1 MKYEI
6 LLPQTIHEMGQRDN
20 QEDSIFPSEEQASV
34 DNRLFILC
42 DGMGGHESGEVAS
55 QTVCQA
61 LSDYI
66 QKNFPADEVFTDAQ
80 LREALAVA
88 NARLEEK
95 DNGAAKKMGTTL
107 TFLYLHRGG
116 ATVAHIGDSRVYHL
130 RPETDEILYRS
141 RDHSLIYDLF
151 DVGELT
157 LQEMETS
164 PNKNIITRVMMPGQ
178 EQAPK
183 ADIVH
188 ITDIK
193 PGDYF
198 YLCSDGMLEEM
209 RDVEIIDILKSKDLT
224 EEGKRNKLIAATTEN
239 QDNHSG
245 LLIKIQTV
253 IAESDIAPFED
264 TEKEMRQRNHV
275 LMAELN
281 PALAAATPP
290 MPPTPNYNSA
300 PPVPPMGGQEPY
312 AEEVDEVDELDGGDY
327 DYSVGDSEED
337 MVSMQEPPQMS
348 MHHQQPVQK
357 SGNMVR
363 ILTMIGLVVVIGIA
377 AFLIYTTLVK
387 DKDKDRDRGN
397 KIETVKDV
405 IEQKSSGPSRNITSP
420 ERHNDTPPAAP
431 ETTTKSTPSTNKESA
446 EKKNEKMIKTIEKAS
461 DKESPKGSSKD
472 VEKIMKGQSKDSKKQ
487 ETKKGEKQNTETKK
501 GNQGGDIPIPP
512 IKEGKTDK
520 LPGQQPA

>member
-42 DGMGGHESGEVAS
+42 DGMGGHDSGEVAS

-130 RPETDEILYRS
+130 RPETDEILYRT

-157 LQEMETS
+157 LPEMETS

-209 RDVEIIDILKSKDLT
+209 RDIDIIDILKDNDLT
-224 EEGKRNKLIAATTEN
+224 EAGKRNKLVAATTN
-239 QDNHSG
+239 SQDNHSG

-253 IAESDIAPFED
+253 TSEPATAPFED

-281 PALAAATPP
+281 PALAAAPP
-290 MPPTPNYNSA
+290 AAPGM
-300 PPVPPMGGQEPY
+300 PPVPNMGMPTPPPAPSMEGQEPY
-312 AEEVDEVDELDGGDY
+312 AEEVEELEGGSY
-327 DYSVGDSEED
+327 DYSIEDSEED
-337 MVSMQEPPQMS
+337 MMSMQGPPQMS
-348 MHHQQPVQK
+348 MHQQQPVQK
-357 SGNMVR
+357 SNSMVR
-363 ILTMIGLVVVIGIA
+363 VLSMIALGIVIA
-377 AFLIYTTLVK
+377 AAAFMVYTQLFSK
-387 DKDKDRDRGN
+387 DKDKDKDKEVKMEN
-397 KIETVKDV
+397 IKETFDH
-405 IEQKSSGPSRNITSP
+405 KSSAPTRNMSP
-420 ERHNDTPPAAP
+420 ERRIENRPSVS
-431 ETTTKSTPSTNKESA
+431 ETTTKSTNASSKESA
-446 EKKNEKMIKTIEKAS
+446 GNKDAEKIIKSYEKAKS
-461 DKESPKGSSKD
+461 
-472 VEKIMKGQSKDSKKQ
+472 Q
-487 ETKKGEKQNTETKK
+487 ETKKNVTDAVKGQNKDKKADAKKPESKPKDQGEIDVPTIKK
-501 GNQGGDIPIPP
+501 GVSGAIED
-512 IKEGKTDK
+512 
-520 LPGQQPA
+520 

>member
-42 DGMGGHESGEVAS
+42 DGMGGHDSGEVAS

-130 RPETDEILYRS
+130 RPETDEILYRT

-157 LQEMETS
+157 LPEMETS

-183 ADIVH
+183 PEIAH

-193 PGDYF
+193 SGDYF

-209 RDVEIIDILKSKDLT
+209 RDIDIIDILKDNDLT
-224 EEGKRNKLIAATTEN
+224 EAGKRNKLVAATTN
-239 QDNHSG
+239 SQDNHSG

-253 IAESDIAPFED
+253 TSEPATAPFED

-281 PALAAATPP
+281 PALAAAPP
-290 MPPTPNYNSA
+290 AAPGM
-300 PPVPPMGGQEPY
+300 PPVPNMGMPTPPPAPSMEGQEPY
-312 AEEVDEVDELDGGDY
+312 AEEVEELEGGSY
-327 DYSVGDSEED
+327 DYSIEDSEED
-337 MVSMQEPPQMS
+337 MMSMQGPPQMS
-348 MHHQQPVQK
+348 MRQQQPVQK
-357 SGNMVR
+357 SNSMVR
-363 ILTMIGLVVVIGIA
+363 VLSMIALGIVIA
-377 AFLIYTTLVK
+377 AAAFMVYTQLFSK
-387 DKDKDRDRGN
+387 DKDKEKDKEVKMEN
-397 KIETVKDV
+397 IKETFDH
-405 IEQKSSGPSRNITSP
+405 KSSAPTRNMSP
-420 ERHNDTPPAAP
+420 ERRTDNRSSVS
-431 ETTTKSTPSTNKESA
+431 ETTTKSTNASSKEAASKKES
-446 EKKNEKMIKTIEKAS
+446 EKMIKGVEKAIGKS
-461 DKESPKGSSKD
+461 NQENKNDVKD
-472 VEKIMKGQSKDSKKQ
+472 IMKTQSKDKKADAKKPESKPKEQ
-487 ETKKGEKQNTETKK
+487 PAIDPAVVKKGVSEPV
-501 GNQGGDIPIPP
+501 D
-512 IKEGKTDK
+512 
-520 LPGQQPA
+520 

>member
-130 RPETDEILYRS
+130 RPETDEILYRT

-157 LQEMETS
+157 LQEMEAS

-209 RDVEIIDILKSKDLT
+209 SDVEIIDILKSKDLT

-387 DKDKDRDRGN
+387 DKDKDRDRDN
-397 KIETVKDV
+397 KIEAVKDV
-405 IEQKSSGPSRNITSP
+405 IEHRNSAPSRNISAP
-420 ERHNDTPPAAP
+420 ERHIDTRPAAP
-431 ETTTKSTPSTNKESA
+431 ETATKSSTSTTKESA
-446 EKKNEKMIKTIEKAS
+446 AKKNDSKVE
-461 DKESPKGSSKD
+461 KD
-472 VEKIMKGQSKDSKKQ
+472 VINRISGKSNQENKKDVKDIMKSQDKDSKK
-487 ETKKGEKQNTETKK
+487 TESKK
-501 GNQGGDIPIPP
+501 GNQGGDIDVPT
-512 IKEGKTDK
+512 IKKGVSETMD
-520 LPGQQPA
+520 L

>member
-130 RPETDEILYRS
+130 RPETDEILYRT

-300 PPVPPMGGQEPY
+300 PPVPPIGGQEPY

-327 DYSVGDSEED
+327 DYSIGDSEED

-387 DKDKDRDRGN
+387 DKDKDRDRDN
-397 KIETVKDV
+397 KIEAIKDFDH
-405 IEQKSSGPSRNITSP
+405 KSSAPTRNISSP
-420 ERHNDTPPAAP
+420 ERHIDTRPAAP
-431 ETTTKSTPSTNKESA
+431 ETTTKSTTSTTKESA
-446 EKKNEKMIKTIEKAS
+446 AKKNDSKVE
-461 DKESPKGSSKD
+461 KD
-472 VEKIMKGQSKDSKKQ
+472 VINRISGKSNQENKKDVKDIMKSQDKDSKK
-487 ETKKGEKQNTETKK
+487 TESKK
-501 GNQGGDIPIPP
+501 GNQSGDIDVPI
-512 IKEGKTDK
+512 IKKGVSEAVD
-520 LPGQQPA
+520 L

>member
-130 RPETDEILYRS
+130 RPETDEILYRT

-300 PPVPPMGGQEPY
+300 PPVPPIGGQEPY

-327 DYSVGDSEED
+327 DYSIGDSEED

-387 DKDKDRDRGN
+387 DKDKDRDRDS
-397 KIETVKDV
+397 KIEAIKDFDH
-405 IEQKSSGPSRNITSP
+405 KSSAPTRNISSP
-420 ERHNDTPPAAP
+420 ERHIDTRPAAP
-431 ETTTKSTPSTNKESA
+431 ETTSKGNASTNKESA
-446 EKKNEKMIKTIEKAS
+446 AKNNDSKVE
-461 DKESPKGSSKD
+461 KD
-472 VEKIMKGQSKDSKKQ
+472 VINRISGKSNQENKKDVKDIMKSQDKDSKK
-487 ETKKGEKQNTETKK
+487 TESKK
-501 GNQGGDIPIPP
+501 GNQSGDIDVPI
-512 IKEGKTDK
+512 IKKGVSEAVD
-520 LPGQQPA
+520 L

>member
-130 RPETDEILYRS
+130 RPETDEILYRT

-157 LQEMETS
+157 LPEMETS

-183 ADIVH
+183 PEIAH

-193 PGDYF
+193 SGDYF

-209 RDVEIIDILKSKDLT
+209 RDIDIIDILKDNDLT
-224 EEGKRNKLIAATTEN
+224 EAGKRNKLVAATTN
-239 QDNHSG
+239 SQDNHSG

-253 IAESDIAPFED
+253 TSEPATAPFED

-281 PALAAATPP
+281 PALAAAPP
-290 MPPTPNYNSA
+290 AAPGM
-300 PPVPPMGGQEPY
+300 PPVPNMGMPTPPPAPSMEGQEPY
-312 AEEVDEVDELDGGDY
+312 AEEVEELEGGSY
-327 DYSVGDSEED
+327 DYSIEDSEED
-337 MVSMQEPPQMS
+337 MMSMQGPPQMS
-348 MHHQQPVQK
+348 MRQQQPVQK
-357 SGNMVR
+357 SNSMVR
-363 ILTMIGLVVVIGIA
+363 VLSMIALGIVIA
-377 AFLIYTTLVK
+377 AAAFMVYTQLFSK
-387 DKDKDRDRGN
+387 DKDKEKDKEVKMEN
-397 KIETVKDV
+397 IKETFDH
-405 IEQKSSGPSRNITSP
+405 KSSAPTRNMSP
-420 ERHNDTPPAAP
+420 ERRTDNRSSVS
-431 ETTTKSTPSTNKESA
+431 ETTTKSNTSSA
-446 EKKNEKMIKTIEKAS
+446 TKKNEGKVDNDVINKISGKSNQENKN
-461 DKESPKGSSKD
+461 DVKD
-472 VEKIMKGQSKDSKKQ
+472 IMKTQSKDKKADAKKPESKPKEQ
-487 ETKKGEKQNTETKK
+487 PAIDPAVVKKGVSEPV
-501 GNQGGDIPIPP
+501 D
-512 IKEGKTDK
+512 
-520 LPGQQPA
+520 

>member
-42 DGMGGHESGEVAS
+42 DGMGGHDSGEVAS

-130 RPETDEILYRS
+130 RPETDEILYRT

-157 LQEMETS
+157 LPEMETS

-183 ADIVH
+183 PEIAH

-193 PGDYF
+193 SGDYF

-209 RDVEIIDILKSKDLT
+209 RDIDIIDILKDNDLT
-224 EEGKRNKLIAATTEN
+224 EAGKRNKLVAATTN
-239 QDNHSG
+239 SQDNHSG

-253 IAESDIAPFED
+253 TSEPATAPFED

-281 PALAAATPP
+281 PALAAAPP
-290 MPPTPNYNSA
+290 AAPGM
-300 PPVPPMGGQEPY
+300 PPVPNMGMPTPPPAPSMEGQEPY
-312 AEEVDEVDELDGGDY
+312 AEEVEELEGGSY
-327 DYSVGDSEED
+327 DYSIEDSEED
-337 MVSMQEPPQMS
+337 MMSMQGPPQMS
-348 MHHQQPVQK
+348 MHQQQPVQK
-357 SGNMVR
+357 SNSMVR
-363 ILTMIGLVVVIGIA
+363 VLSMIALGIVIA
-377 AFLIYTTLVK
+377 AAAFMVYTQLFSK
-387 DKDKDRDRGN
+387 DKDKEKDKEVKMEN
-397 KIETVKDV
+397 IKETFDH
-405 IEQKSSGPSRNITSP
+405 KSSAPTRNMSP
-420 ERHNDTPPAAP
+420 ERRIENRSSVS
-431 ETTTKSTPSTNKESA
+431 ETTTKSTNASSKEAASKKES
-446 EKKNEKMIKTIEKAS
+446 EKMIKGVEKAIGKS
-461 DKESPKGSSKD
+461 NQENKNDVKD
-472 VEKIMKGQSKDSKKQ
+472 IMKTQSKDKKADAKKPESKPKEQ
-487 ETKKGEKQNTETKK
+487 PAIDPAVVKKGVSEPM
-501 GNQGGDIPIPP
+501 D
-512 IKEGKTDK
+512 
-520 LPGQQPA
+520 

>member
-42 DGMGGHESGEVAS
+42 DSMGGHDRGEVAS

-130 RPETDEILYRS
+130 RPETDEILYRT

-157 LQEMETS
+157 LPEMETS

-183 ADIVH
+183 PEIAH

-193 PGDYF
+193 SGDYF

-209 RDVEIIDILKSKDLT
+209 RDIDIIDILKDNDLT
-224 EEGKRNKLIAATTEN
+224 EAGKRNKLVAATTN
-239 QDNHSG
+239 SQDNHSG

-253 IAESDIAPFED
+253 TSEPATAPFED

-281 PALAAATPP
+281 PALAAAPP
-290 MPPTPNYNSA
+290 AAPGM
-300 PPVPPMGGQEPY
+300 PPVPNMGMPTPPPAPSMEGQEPY
-312 AEEVDEVDELDGGDY
+312 AEEVEELEGGSY
-327 DYSVGDSEED
+327 DYSIEDSEED
-337 MVSMQEPPQMS
+337 MMSMQGPPQMS
-348 MHHQQPVQK
+348 MRQQQPVQK
-357 SGNMVR
+357 SNSMVR
-363 ILTMIGLVVVIGIA
+363 VLSMIALGIVIA
-377 AFLIYTTLVK
+377 AAAFMVYTQLFSK
-387 DKDKDRDRGN
+387 DKDKEKDKEVKMEN
-397 KIETVKDV
+397 IKETFDH
-405 IEQKSSGPSRNITSP
+405 KSSAPTRNMSP
-420 ERHNDTPPAAP
+420 ERRIENRSSVS
-431 ETTTKSTPSTNKESA
+431 ETTTKSTNASSKEAASKKES
-446 EKKNEKMIKTIEKAS
+446 EKMIKGVEKAIGKS
-461 DKESPKGSSKD
+461 NQENKNDVKD
-472 VEKIMKGQSKDSKKQ
+472 IMKTQSKDKKADAKKPESKPKEQ
-487 ETKKGEKQNTETKK
+487 PAIDPAVVKKGVSEPV
-501 GNQGGDIPIPP
+501 D
-512 IKEGKTDK
+512 
-520 LPGQQPA
+520 

>member
-95 DNGAAKKMGTTL
+95 DTGAAKKMGTTL

-130 RPETDEILYRS
+130 RPETDEILYRT

-157 LQEMETS
+157 LPEMETS

-178 EQAPK
+178 EQTPK
-183 ADIVH
+183 ADIAH

-193 PGDYF
+193 SGDYF

-209 RDVEIIDILKSKDLT
+209 SDVEIIDILKDKDLT
-224 EEGKRNKLIAATTEN
+224 EEGKRNKLIAATTQN

-253 IAESDIAPFED
+253 TSEPATAPFED

-281 PALAAATPP
+281 PALAATAAAAPP
-290 MPPTPNYNSA
+290 MPPTPNFGGMQT
-300 PPVPPMGGQEPY
+300 PPVPPMESQEPY
-312 AEEVDEVDELDGGDY
+312 AEEVDELEAGDY
-327 DYSVGDSEED
+327 DYTIGDSEED
-337 MVSMQEPPQMS
+337 MMSMQGPPQVAMP
-348 MHHQQPVQK
+348 QQPVQK
-357 SGNMVR
+357 SGNMMRV
-363 ILTMIGLVVVIGIA
+363 LSMIGLFIVVAIA
-377 AFLIYTTLVK
+377 GFLIYSTLIK
-387 DKDKDRDRGN
+387 DKDKDKEN
-397 KIETVKDV
+397 KIEAVKDAFDH
-405 IEQKSSGPSRNITSP
+405 KNSGPSRNISSP
-420 ERHNDTPPAAP
+420 ERHIDARPAAT
-431 ETTTKSTPSTNKESA
+431 ESSSKSNASTSKESTAKKSEQGKVDNKMIEKISGKSNQENKNDVQKIVNSQNKEN
-446 EKKNEKMIKTIEKAS
+446 KKT
-461 DKESPKGSSKD
+461 D
-472 VEKIMKGQSKDSKKQ
+472 
-487 ETKKGEKQNTETKK
+487 TKKTEKPSK
-501 GNQGGDIPIPP
+501 GNQGGEIDVPT
-512 IKEGKTDK
+512 IKKGVSEAMD
-520 LPGQQPA
+520 

>member
-130 RPETDEILYRS
+130 RPETDEILYRT

-157 LQEMETS
+157 LQEMDTS

-312 AEEVDEVDELDGGDY
+312 AEEVDEVDELDGGGY

-387 DKDKDRDRGN
+387 DKDKDRDRDS
-397 KIETVKDV
+397 KIEAIKDFDH
-405 IEQKSSGPSRNITSP
+405 KSSAPTRNISSP
-420 ERHNDTPPAAP
+420 ERHNDTRPAAP
-431 ETTTKSTPSTNKESA
+431 ETTTKSTTSTTKESA
-446 EKKNEKMIKTIEKAS
+446 AKKNDSKVEKDVINKISGKSNQENKKDVKDIMKS
-461 DKESPKGSSKD
+461 QDKESKKAQPKNGD
-472 VEKIMKGQSKDSKKQ
+472 
-487 ETKKGEKQNTETKK
+487 TKK
-501 GNQGGDIPIPP
+501 GNQGGEIDVPT
-512 IKEGKTDK
+512 IKKGVPETMD
-520 LPGQQPA
+520 L

>member
-130 RPETDEILYRS
+130 RPETDEILYRT

-209 RDVEIIDILKSKDLT
+209 SDVEIIDILKSKDLT

-387 DKDKDRDRGN
+387 DKDKDRDRDN
-397 KIETVKDV
+397 KIEAVKDV
-405 IEQKSSGPSRNITSP
+405 IEHRSSGPSRNISSP
-420 ERHNDTPPAAP
+420 ERHNDTRPTP
-431 ETTTKSTPSTNKESA
+431 ETTTKTSTPTTNKESA
-446 EKKNEKMIKTIEKAS
+446 AKKNDSKVE
-461 DKESPKGSSKD
+461 KD
-472 VEKIMKGQSKDSKKQ
+472 VINRISGKSNQENKSEVKNIMNKQSKDSKKP
-487 ETKKGEKQNTETKK
+487 ETKKPESKK

-512 IKEGKTDK
+512 IKEGKPINF
-520 LPGQQPA
+520 LVNNLHNS

>member
-42 DGMGGHESGEVAS
+42 DGMGGHDSGEVAS

-66 QKNFPADEVFTDAQ
+66 LKNFPADEVFTDAQ

-130 RPETDEILYRS
+130 RPETDEILYRT

-157 LQEMETS
+157 LPEMETS

-183 ADIVH
+183 PEIAH

-193 PGDYF
+193 SGDYF

-209 RDVEIIDILKSKDLT
+209 RDIDIIDILKDNDLT
-224 EEGKRNKLIAATTEN
+224 EAGKRNKLVAATTN
-239 QDNHSG
+239 SQDNHSG

-253 IAESDIAPFED
+253 TSEPATAPFED
-264 TEKEMRQRNHV
+264 TEKEMRQRNRV

-281 PALAAATPP
+281 PALAAAPP
-290 MPPTPNYNSA
+290 AAPGM
-300 PPVPPMGGQEPY
+300 PPVPNMGMPTPPPAPSMEGQEPY
-312 AEEVDEVDELDGGDY
+312 AEEVEELEGGSY
-327 DYSVGDSEED
+327 DYSIEDSEED
-337 MVSMQEPPQMS
+337 MMSMQGPPQMS
-348 MHHQQPVQK
+348 MRQQQPVQK
-357 SGNMVR
+357 SNSMVR
-363 ILTMIGLVVVIGIA
+363 VLSMIGLVVVVAIA
-377 AFLIYTTLVK
+377 GFLIYSTLVK
-387 DKDKDRDRGN
+387 DKDKDKDKEN
-397 KIETVKDV
+397 KVETVKDAFDH
-405 IEQKSSGPSRNITSP
+405 KSSAPSRNISP
-420 ERHNDTPPAAP
+420 ERRIDNRPSAP
-431 ETTTKSTPSTNKESA
+431 ETSSKSNNTSSKESA
-446 EKKNEKMIKTIEKAS
+446 SKKNEEKMIKAVEKS
-461 DKESPKGSSKD
+461 IDKEP
-472 VEKIMKGQSKDSKKQ
+472 
-487 ETKKGEKQNTETKK
+487 KKGFDDFVKDQEKNKKKTESKPKTESKK
-501 GNQGGDIPIPP
+501 GNQGGEIDVPT
-512 IKEGKTDK
+512 IKKGVSEAMD
-520 LPGQQPA
+520 

>member
-20 QEDSIFPSEEQASV
+20 QEDSIFPSEGQASV

-130 RPETDEILYRS
+130 RPETDEILYRT

-209 RDVEIIDILKSKDLT
+209 SDVEIIDILKSKDLT

-264 TEKEMRQRNHV
+264 TEEEMRKRNHV

-312 AEEVDEVDELDGGDY
+312 AEEVDELEGGDY

-387 DKDKDRDRGN
+387 DKDKDRDRDN
-397 KIETVKDV
+397 KIEAVKDV
-405 IEQKSSGPSRNITSP
+405 IEHKNSGPSRNISSP
-420 ERHNDTPPAAP
+420 ERHIDTRPAAP
-431 ETTTKSTPSTNKESA
+431 ETTTKSTTSTTKESA
-446 EKKNEKMIKTIEKAS
+446 AKKNDSKVE
-461 DKESPKGSSKD
+461 KD
-472 VEKIMKGQSKDSKKQ
+472 VINKISGKSNQENKSEVKNIMNKQNKDSKKP
-487 ETKKGEKQNTETKK
+487 ESKKPESKK
-501 GNQGGDIPIPP
+501 GNQGGDIDVPT
-512 IKEGKTDK
+512 IKKGVSETMED
-520 LPGQQPA
+520 L

>member
-130 RPETDEILYRS
+130 RPETDEILYRT

-387 DKDKDRDRGN
+387 DKDKDRDRDN
-397 KIETVKDV
+397 KIEAIKDFDH
-405 IEQKSSGPSRNITSP
+405 KSSAPSRNISSP
-420 ERHNDTPPAAP
+420 ERHIDTRPAAP
-431 ETTTKSTPSTNKESA
+431 ETTTKTTTSNTKESA
-446 EKKNEKMIKTIEKAS
+446 AKKNDSKVE
-461 DKESPKGSSKD
+461 KD
-472 VEKIMKGQSKDSKKQ
+472 VINKISGKSNQENKKDVKDIMKSQDKDSKKP
-487 ETKKGEKQNTETKK
+487 ESKK
-501 GNQGGDIPIPP
+501 GNQGGDIDVPT
-512 IKEGKTDK
+512 IKKGVSETMD
-520 LPGQQPA
+520 L

>member
-66 QKNFPADEVFTDAQ
+66 QKNYPADEVFTDAQ

-130 RPETDEILYRS
+130 RPETDEILYRT

-209 RDVEIIDILKSKDLT
+209 SDVEIIDILKSKDLT

-387 DKDKDRDRGN
+387 DKDKDRDRDN
-397 KIETVKDV
+397 KIEAVKDV
-405 IEQKSSGPSRNITSP
+405 IEHRSSGPSRNISSP
-420 ERHNDTPPAAP
+420 ERHIDTRPAAP
-431 ETTTKSTPSTNKESA
+431 ETTTKSTTSTTKESA
-446 EKKNEKMIKTIEKAS
+446 AKKNDSKVE
-461 DKESPKGSSKD
+461 KD
-472 VEKIMKGQSKDSKKQ
+472 VINKISGKSNQENKSEVKNIMNKQSKDSKKP
-487 ETKKGEKQNTETKK
+487 ETKKPESKK
-501 GNQGGDIPIPP
+501 GNQGGDIDVPT
-512 IKEGKTDK
+512 IKKGVSETMED
-520 LPGQQPA
+520 L

>member
-130 RPETDEILYRS
+130 RPETDEILYRT

-209 RDVEIIDILKSKDLT
+209 SDVEIIDILKSKDLT

-387 DKDKDRDRGN
+387 DKDKDRDRDS
-397 KIETVKDV
+397 KIEAIKDFDH
-405 IEQKSSGPSRNITSP
+405 KSSAPTRNISSP
-420 ERHNDTPPAAP
+420 ERHIDTRPAAP
-431 ETTTKSTPSTNKESA
+431 ETTTKSTTSTTKESA
-446 EKKNEKMIKTIEKAS
+446 AKKNDSKVE
-461 DKESPKGSSKD
+461 KD
-472 VEKIMKGQSKDSKKQ
+472 VINKISGKSNQENKKDVKDIMKSQDKDSKK
-487 ETKKGEKQNTETKK
+487 TESKK
-501 GNQGGDIPIPP
+501 GNQSGDIDVPI
-512 IKEGKTDK
+512 IKKGVSEAVD
-520 LPGQQPA
+520 L

>member
-42 DGMGGHESGEVAS
+42 DGMGGHDSGEVAS

-130 RPETDEILYRS
+130 RPETDEILYRT

-157 LQEMETS
+157 LPEMETS

-183 ADIVH
+183 PEIAH

-193 PGDYF
+193 SGDYF

-209 RDVEIIDILKSKDLT
+209 RDIDIIDILKDNDLT
-224 EEGKRNKLIAATTEN
+224 EAGKRNKLVAATTN
-239 QDNHSG
+239 SQDNHSG

-253 IAESDIAPFED
+253 TSEPATAPFED

-281 PALAAATPP
+281 PALAAAPP
-290 MPPTPNYNSA
+290 AAPGM
-300 PPVPPMGGQEPY
+300 PPVPNMGMPTPPPAPSMEGQEPY
-312 AEEVDEVDELDGGDY
+312 AEEVEELEGGSY
-327 DYSVGDSEED
+327 DYSIEDSEED
-337 MVSMQEPPQMS
+337 MMSMQGPPQMS
-348 MHHQQPVQK
+348 MRQQQPVQK
-357 SGNMVR
+357 SNSMVR
-363 ILTMIGLVVVIGIA
+363 VLSMIALGIVIA
-377 AFLIYTTLVK
+377 AAAFMVYTQLFSK
-387 DKDKDRDRGN
+387 DKDKEKDKEVKMEN
-397 KIETVKDV
+397 IKETFDH
-405 IEQKSSGPSRNITSP
+405 KSSAPTRNMSP
-420 ERHNDTPPAAP
+420 ERHIENRPSVS
-431 ETTTKSTPSTNKESA
+431 ETTTKSTNASSKEAASKKES
-446 EKKNEKMIKTIEKAS
+446 EKMIKGVEKAIGKS
-461 DKESPKGSSKD
+461 NQENKNDVKD
-472 VEKIMKGQSKDSKKQ
+472 IMKTQSKDKKADAKKPESKPKEQ
-487 ETKKGEKQNTETKK
+487 PAIDPAVVKKGVSEPV
-501 GNQGGDIPIPP
+501 D
-512 IKEGKTDK
+512 
-520 LPGQQPA
+520 

>member
-6 LLPQTIHEMGQRDN
+6 LLPQTIHELGQREN
-20 QEDSIFPSEEQASV
+20 QEDTIFPSEEQASV

-130 RPETDEILYRS
+130 RPETDEILYRT

-183 ADIVH
+183 PEIVH

-193 PGDYF
+193 SGDYF

-209 RDVEIIDILKSKDLT
+209 RDIDIIDILKDKDLT
-224 EEGKRNKLIAATTEN
+224 EEGKRNKLIAATTN
-239 QDNHSG
+239 SQDNHSG
-245 LLIKIQTV
+245 LLVKIQTV
-253 IAESDIAPFED
+253 TSEPATAPFED
-264 TEKEMRQRNHV
+264 TEKEMRHRNHV

-281 PALAAATPP
+281 PALAAAPTAAPP
-290 MPPTPNYNSA
+290 MPPTPNFGM
-300 PPVPPMGGQEPY
+300 PTPPMPPMEGQEPY
-312 AEEVDEVDELDGGDY
+312 AEEVEELEGESY
-327 DYSVGDSEED
+327 DYSIEDSEED
-337 MVSMQEPPQMS
+337 MRSMQGPPQMS
-348 MHHQQPVQK
+348 MHQQQPPQK
-357 SGNMVR
+357 SSSSMVR
-363 ILTMIGLVVVIGIA
+363 VLSMIALAIVIA
-377 AFLIYTTLVK
+377 AAAFMVYTQLFSK
-387 DKDKDRDRGN
+387 DKDKDKDN
-397 KIETVKDV
+397 KVEAVKEFDH
-405 IEQKSSGPSRNITSP
+405 KSSAPTRNISP
-420 ERHNDTPPAAP
+420 ERHIDNRPSAP
-431 ETTTKSTPSTNKESA
+431 ETSSKTTNSSSKESA
-446 EKKNEKMIKTIEKAS
+446 GNKDAEKIIKTYEKAKS
-461 DKESPKGSSKD
+461 
-472 VEKIMKGQSKDSKKQ
+472 Q
-487 ETKKGEKQNTETKK
+487 ETKKNVSDAVNSQSQDKNRKSDTKK
-501 GNQGGDIPIPP
+501 PDSKP
-512 IKEGKTDK
+512 KE
-520 LPGQQPA
+520 QPAIDPGVIRKGVSEPVVD

>member
-130 RPETDEILYRS
+130 RPETDEILYRT

-209 RDVEIIDILKSKDLT
+209 SDVEIIDILKSKDLT

-300 PPVPPMGGQEPY
+300 PPVPPIGGQEPY

-387 DKDKDRDRGN
+387 DKDKDRDRDN
-397 KIETVKDV
+397 KIEAIKDFDH
-405 IEQKSSGPSRNITSP
+405 KSSGPSRNISSP
-420 ERHNDTPPAAP
+420 ERHIDTRPAAP
-431 ETTTKSTPSTNKESA
+431 ETTTKSTTSTTKESA
-446 EKKNEKMIKTIEKAS
+446 AKKNDSKVE
-461 DKESPKGSSKD
+461 KD
-472 VEKIMKGQSKDSKKQ
+472 VINRISGKSNQENKSEVKNIMNKQSKDSKKP
-487 ETKKGEKQNTETKK
+487 ESKKPESKK
-501 GNQGGDIPIPP
+501 GNQGGEIDVPT
-512 IKEGKTDK
+512 IKKGVSETMED
-520 LPGQQPA
+520 L

>member
-42 DGMGGHESGEVAS
+42 DGMGGHDSGEVAS

-130 RPETDEILYRS
+130 RPETDEILYRT

-157 LQEMETS
+157 LPEMETS

-183 ADIVH
+183 PEIAH

-193 PGDYF
+193 SGDYF

-209 RDVEIIDILKSKDLT
+209 RDIDIIDILKDNDLT
-224 EEGKRNKLIAATTEN
+224 EAGKRNKLVAATTN
-239 QDNHSG
+239 SQDNHSG

-253 IAESDIAPFED
+253 TSEPATAPFED

-281 PALAAATPP
+281 PALAAAPP
-290 MPPTPNYNSA
+290 AAPGM
-300 PPVPPMGGQEPY
+300 PPVPNMGMPTPPPAPSMEGQEPY
-312 AEEVDEVDELDGGDY
+312 AEEVEELEGGSY
-327 DYSVGDSEED
+327 DYSIEDSEED
-337 MVSMQEPPQMS
+337 MMSMQGPPQMS
-348 MHHQQPVQK
+348 MRQQQPVQK
-357 SGNMVR
+357 SNSMVR
-363 ILTMIGLVVVIGIA
+363 VLSMIALGIVIA
-377 AFLIYTTLVK
+377 AAAFMVYTQLFSK
-387 DKDKDRDRGN
+387 DKDKEKDKEVKMEN
-397 KIETVKDV
+397 IKETFDH
-405 IEQKSSGPSRNITSP
+405 KSSAPTRNMSP
-420 ERHNDTPPAAP
+420 ERHIENRPSAP
-431 ETTTKSTPSTNKESA
+431 EPTTKSNASTNKESA
-446 EKKNEKMIKTIEKAS
+446 AKKNDSKVE
-461 DKESPKGSSKD
+461 KD
-472 VEKIMKGQSKDSKKQ
+472 VINKISGKSNQENKKDVKDIMKSQSKDKKADAKKPESKPKEQ
-487 ETKKGEKQNTETKK
+487 PAIDPAVVKKGVSEPV
-501 GNQGGDIPIPP
+501 D
-512 IKEGKTDK
+512 
-520 LPGQQPA
+520 

>member
-130 RPETDEILYRS
+130 RPETDEILYRT

-209 RDVEIIDILKSKDLT
+209 SDVEIIDILKSKDLT

-387 DKDKDRDRGN
+387 DKDKDRDRDN
-397 KIETVKDV
+397 KIEAIKDFDH
-405 IEQKSSGPSRNITSP
+405 KSSAPTRNISSP
-420 ERHNDTPPAAP
+420 ERHIDTRPAAP
-431 ETTTKSTPSTNKESA
+431 ETTTKSTTSTTKESA
-446 EKKNEKMIKTIEKAS
+446 AKKNDSKVE
-461 DKESPKGSSKD
+461 KD
-472 VEKIMKGQSKDSKKQ
+472 VINRISGKSNQENKSEVKDIMNKQNKDSKKA
-487 ETKKGEKQNTETKK
+487 EPKKGDTKK
-501 GNQGGDIPIPP
+501 GNQGGDIDVPA
-512 IKEGKTDK
+512 IKKGVSETMD
-520 LPGQQPA
+520 L

>member
-42 DGMGGHESGEVAS
+42 DGMGGHDSGEVAS

-130 RPETDEILYRS
+130 RPETDEILYRT

-157 LQEMETS
+157 LPEMETS

-183 ADIVH
+183 PEIAH

-193 PGDYF
+193 SGDYF

-209 RDVEIIDILKSKDLT
+209 RDIDIIDILKDNDLT
-224 EEGKRNKLIAATTEN
+224 EAGKRNKLVAATTN
-239 QDNHSG
+239 SQDNHSG

-253 IAESDIAPFED
+253 TSEPATAPFED

-281 PALAAATPP
+281 PALAAAPP
-290 MPPTPNYNSA
+290 AAPGM
-300 PPVPPMGGQEPY
+300 PPVPNMGMPTPPPAPSMEGQEPY
-312 AEEVDEVDELDGGDY
+312 AEEVEELEGGSY
-327 DYSVGDSEED
+327 DYSIEDSEED
-337 MVSMQEPPQMS
+337 MMSMQGPPQMS
-348 MHHQQPVQK
+348 MRQQQPVQK
-357 SGNMVR
+357 SNSMVR
-363 ILTMIGLVVVIGIA
+363 VLSMIALGIVIA
-377 AFLIYTTLVK
+377 AAAFMVYTQLFSK
-387 DKDKDRDRGN
+387 DKDKEKDKEVKMEN
-397 KIETVKDV
+397 IKETFDH
-405 IEQKSSGPSRNITSP
+405 KSSAPTRNMSP
-420 ERHNDTPPAAP
+420 ERRTDNRSSVS
-431 ETTTKSTPSTNKESA
+431 ETTTKSNTSSA
-446 EKKNEKMIKTIEKAS
+446 TKKNEGKVDNDVINKISGKSNQENKN
-461 DKESPKGSSKD
+461 DVKD
-472 VEKIMKGQSKDSKKQ
+472 IMKTQSKDKKADAKKPESKPKEQ
-487 ETKKGEKQNTETKK
+487 PAIDPAVVKKGVSEPV
-501 GNQGGDIPIPP
+501 D
-512 IKEGKTDK
+512 
-520 LPGQQPA
+520 

>member
-130 RPETDEILYRS
+130 RPETDEILYRT

-157 LQEMETS
+157 LQEMDTS

-209 RDVEIIDILKSKDLT
+209 SDVEIIDILKSKDLT

-312 AEEVDEVDELDGGDY
+312 AEEVDEVEELDGGDY

-405 IEQKSSGPSRNITSP
+405 IEQKSSGPSRNISSP
-420 ERHNDTPPAAP
+420 ERHNDTRPAAP
-431 ETTTKSTPSTNKESA
+431 ETTTKTTTSTTKESA
-446 EKKNEKMIKTIEKAS
+446 AKKNDSKVE
-461 DKESPKGSSKD
+461 KD
-472 VEKIMKGQSKDSKKQ
+472 VINRISGKSNQENKSEVKNIMNKQSKDSKKP
-487 ETKKGEKQNTETKK
+487 ETKKPESKK
-501 GNQGGDIPIPP
+501 GNQGGDIDVPT
-512 IKEGKTDK
+512 IKKGVSETMED
-520 LPGQQPA
+520 L

>member
-130 RPETDEILYRS
+130 RPETDEILYRT

-300 PPVPPMGGQEPY
+300 PPVPPIGGQEPY

-327 DYSVGDSEED
+327 DYSIGDSEED

-387 DKDKDRDRGN
+387 DKDKDRDRDN
-397 KIETVKDV
+397 KIEAIKDFDH
-405 IEQKSSGPSRNITSP
+405 KSSAPTRNISSP
-420 ERHNDTPPAAP
+420 ERHIDTRPAAP
-431 ETTTKSTPSTNKESA
+431 ETTTKSTTSTTKESA
-446 EKKNEKMIKTIEKAS
+446 AKKNDNKVE
-461 DKESPKGSSKD
+461 KD
-472 VEKIMKGQSKDSKKQ
+472 VINRISGKSNQENKKDVKDIMKSQDKDSKK
-487 ETKKGEKQNTETKK
+487 TESKK
-501 GNQGGDIPIPP
+501 GNQSGDIDVPI
-512 IKEGKTDK
+512 IKKGVSEAVD
-520 LPGQQPA
+520 L

>member
-130 RPETDEILYRS
+130 RPKTDEILYRT

-209 RDVEIIDILKSKDLT
+209 SDVEIIDILKSKDLT

-387 DKDKDRDRGN
+387 DKDKDRDRDS
-397 KIETVKDV
+397 KIEAIKDFDH
-405 IEQKSSGPSRNITSP
+405 KSSAPTRNITSP
-420 ERHNDTPPAAP
+420 DRHIDTRPAAP
-431 ETTTKSTPSTNKESA
+431 ETATKSTTSTTKESA
-446 EKKNEKMIKTIEKAS
+446 AKKNDSKVE
-461 DKESPKGSSKD
+461 KD
-472 VEKIMKGQSKDSKKQ
+472 VINKISGKSNQENKSEVKNIMNKQSKDSKKP
-487 ETKKGEKQNTETKK
+487 ETKKPESKK
-501 GNQGGDIPIPP
+501 GNQGGDIDVPT
-512 IKEGKTDK
+512 IKKGVSETMD
-520 LPGQQPA
+520 L

>member
-42 DGMGGHESGEVAS
+42 DGMGGHDSGEVAS

-130 RPETDEILYRS
+130 RPETDEILYRT

-157 LQEMETS
+157 LPEMETS

-183 ADIVH
+183 PEIAH

-193 PGDYF
+193 SGDYF

-209 RDVEIIDILKSKDLT
+209 RDIDIIDILKDNDLT
-224 EEGKRNKLIAATTEN
+224 EAGKRNKLVAATTN
-239 QDNHSG
+239 SQDNHSG

-253 IAESDIAPFED
+253 TSEPATAPFED

-281 PALAAATPP
+281 PALAAAPP
-290 MPPTPNYNSA
+290 AAPGM
-300 PPVPPMGGQEPY
+300 PPVPNMGMPTPPPAPSMEGQEPY
-312 AEEVDEVDELDGGDY
+312 AEEVEELEGGSY
-327 DYSVGDSEED
+327 DYSIEDSEED
-337 MVSMQEPPQMS
+337 MMSMQGPPQMS
-348 MHHQQPVQK
+348 MRQQQPVQK
-357 SGNMVR
+357 SNSMVR
-363 ILTMIGLVVVIGIA
+363 ILSMIALGIVIA
-377 AFLIYTTLVK
+377 AAAFMVYTQLFSK
-387 DKDKDRDRGN
+387 DKDKEKDKEVKMEN
-397 KIETVKDV
+397 IKETFDH
-405 IEQKSSGPSRNITSP
+405 KSSAPTRNMSP
-420 ERHNDTPPAAP
+420 ERRIENRPSAP
-431 ETTTKSTPSTNKESA
+431 ETSTKSNASTNKESA
-446 EKKNEKMIKTIEKAS
+446 AKKNEGKVDNEVINKISGKSNQENK
-461 DKESPKGSSKD
+461 KD
-472 VEKIMKGQSKDSKKQ
+472 VEKIMKSQDKDSKKA
-487 ETKKGEKQNTETKK
+487 EPKKGDTKK
-501 GNQGGDIPIPP
+501 GNQGGEIDVPA
-512 IKEGKTDK
+512 IKKGTSEMMD
-520 LPGQQPA
+520 A